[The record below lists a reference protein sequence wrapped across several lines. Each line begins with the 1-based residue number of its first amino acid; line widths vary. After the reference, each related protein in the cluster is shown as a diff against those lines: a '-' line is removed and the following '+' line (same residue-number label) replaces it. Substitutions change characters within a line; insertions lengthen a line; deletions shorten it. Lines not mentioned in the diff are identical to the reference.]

1 MKIMSK
7 SISRIL
13 TGIVMVAFVFVGGSS
28 FAESVEMTIIHFN
41 DLDRMEESG
50 GQGGVAR
57 LAALIKSERAN
68 KENVLVTFAG
78 DTISPSLMSGFDKGA
93 HMIELLN
100 KLDLTAMAIGNHE
113 YDFGPEVAKQRF
125 AEANFPI
132 LGANSIDTDGE
143 IIDGAEASIMV
154 DVGPFKVGIFGLTT
168 LGTAVK
174 SSPGGVTFR
183 SVEEVAAEQAAVLRE
198 AGAHLVIALA
208 HTDVSEDEALIKQG
222 AVDMLLSGDDH
233 MLRVDFDGD
242 VLFAESSE
250 QADWVTMID
259 VSLDEVER
267 RGSMRFTWSPSI
279 RIIDTARVEPDA
291 ELAAAAQVYLDKLSV
306 ELDIEIGTTT
316 TELDSRRATIRGK
329 EAAIGNLIADAIRMA
344 TGADVGLA
352 NGGGIRA
359 NKIYPPG
366 TMLTR
371 RDILSELPFGNKTIV
386 MELSGRDI
394 VAALE
399 NGLSQIEEGAGRFPH
414 VSGLNVVYDPGK
426 PAGERVVEVE
436 YAGMALDL
444 DATYT
449 LATNNYVGSGGDGF
463 DVFVDKKRLIDANA
477 GTLMASQVIE
487 YIASQGSVAPMVEGR
502 LRTVQ

>member
-1 MKIMSK
+1 MKIISK

-13 TGIVMVAFVFVGGSS
+13 TGMAMAAFVFVGGSS

-57 LAALIKSERAN
+57 LASLIKSERAN
-68 KENVLVTFAG
+68 KDNVLVTFAG

-100 KLDLTAMAIGNHE
+100 QLDLTAMAIGNHE

-132 LGANSIDTDGE
+132 LGANNIDTDGE

-183 SVEEVAAEQAAVLRE
+183 SVEEVAAEQAAILRE

-222 AVDMLLSGDDH
+222 VVDMLLSGDDH

-279 RIIDTARVEPDA
+279 RIIDSAHVEPDA
-291 ELAAAAQVYLDKLSV
+291 ELAAAARVYLDKLSV

-366 TMLTR
+366 TTLTR

-386 MELSGRDI
+386 MELKGRDI

-414 VSGLNVVYDPGK
+414 VSGINVVYDPGK

-463 DVFVDKKRLIDANA
+463 DVFVDKKRLIDAYA
-477 GTLMASQVIE
+477 GTLMATQVIE

>member
-1 MKIMSK
+1 
-7 SISRIL
+7 
-13 TGIVMVAFVFVGGSS
+13 
-28 FAESVEMTIIHFN
+28 
-41 DLDRMEESG
+41 
-50 GQGGVAR
+50 
-57 LAALIKSERAN
+57 
-68 KENVLVTFAG
+68 
-78 DTISPSLMSGFDKGA
+78 
-93 HMIELLN
+93 MIELLN
-100 KLDLTAMAIGNHE
+100 MLDLTAMAIGNHE

-183 SVEEVAAEQAAVLRE
+183 SVEEVAAEQAALLRE

-208 HTDVSEDEALIKQG
+208 HTDVSEDEALIEQG

-279 RIIDTARVEPDA
+279 RITDTARVEPDA

-386 MELSGRDI
+386 MELTGRDI

-444 DATYT
+444 EATYT

-463 DVFVDKKRLIDANA
+463 DVFVDKKRLIDAYA
-477 GTLMASQVIE
+477 GTLMATQVIE
-487 YIASQGSVAPMVEGR
+487 YIATQGSIAPMVEGR

>member
-1 MKIMSK
+1 MKIISK
-7 SISRIL
+7 LISRIL
-13 TGIVMVAFVFVGGSS
+13 TGMAITAFVLVAGNS
-28 FAESVEMTIIHFN
+28 FAEPVEMTIVHFN

-57 LAALIKSERAN
+57 LAAVINSERAN
-68 KENVLVTFAG
+68 NDNVLVTFAG

-100 KLDLTAMAIGNHE
+100 RLDLTAMAIGNHE

-154 DVGPFKVGIFGLTT
+154 EVGPFKVGIFGLTT
-168 LGTAVK
+168 LGTTVK

-183 SVEEVAAEQAAVLRE
+183 SVEEVAAEQAGILRE
-198 AGAHLVIALA
+198 AGADLVIALA
-208 HTDVSEDEALIKQG
+208 HTDVSEDEALLEQG
-222 AVDMLLSGDDH
+222 EIDILLSGDDH
-233 MLRVDFDGD
+233 MLRVDFNGD
-242 VLFAESSE
+242 VIFAESSE

-259 VSLDEVER
+259 VSMDEVER
-267 RGSMRFTWSPSI
+267 RGSMRFTWSPSF
-279 RIIDTARVEPDA
+279 RIINTALVEPDP
-291 ELAAAAQVYLDKLSV
+291 ELAAAAQVYLDKLSE
-306 ELDIEIGTTT
+306 ELNIEIGTTA

-329 EAAIGNLIADAIRMA
+329 EAAIGNLIADAIRIA

-371 RDILSELPFGNKTIV
+371 RDILSELPFGNKTI
-386 MELSGRDI
+386 MIELTGREI

-399 NGLSQIEEGAGRFPH
+399 NGLSKIEEGAGRFPH
-414 VSGLNVVYDPGK
+414 VSGLNIVYDSNK
-426 PAGERVVEVE
+426 PAGERIIEVNRD
-436 YAGMALDL
+436 GSALDP
-444 DATYT
+444 DATFT
-449 LATNNYVGSGGDGF
+449 LATNDYVGNGGDGYG
-463 DVFVDKKRLIDANA
+463 VFVGKKRLIDANA
-477 GTLMASQVIE
+477 GTLMATQVIE
-487 YIASQGSVAPMVEGR
+487 YIASHGSVAPVVEGR
-502 LRTVQ
+502 LQMVQ

>member
-1 MKIMSK
+1 MKIISNL
-7 SISRIL
+7 ISRIL
-13 TGIVMVAFVFVGGSS
+13 TGMAITAFIFVAGNS
-28 FAESVEMTIIHFN
+28 FAEPVEMTIVHFN

-57 LAALIKSERAN
+57 LAAVIKSERAN
-68 KENVLVTFAG
+68 SDNVLVTFAG

-100 KLDLTAMAIGNHE
+100 RLDLTAMAIGNHE
-113 YDFGPEVAKQRF
+113 YDFGPDVAKQRF

-143 IIDGAEASIMV
+143 IIDGAMASIMV
-154 DVGPFKVGIFGLTT
+154 DVGRFKVGIFGLTT
-168 LGTAVK
+168 LGTSVK

-183 SVEEVAAEQAAVLRE
+183 SVEEVAAEQSATLRE
-198 AGAHLVIALA
+198 AGANLVIALA
-208 HTDVSEDEALIKQG
+208 HTDVSEDEALLEQG
-222 AVDMLLSGDDH
+222 VVDMLLSGDDH

-242 VLFAESSE
+242 VLFVESSE

-259 VSLDEVER
+259 VTLDEVER

-279 RIIDTARVEPDA
+279 RVINTARVEPDA
-291 ELAAAAQVYLDKLSV
+291 ELAAAAQVYLDKLSE
-306 ELDIEIGTTT
+306 ELNIEIGTTS

-371 RDILSELPFGNKTIV
+371 RDILSELPFGNKTI
-386 MELSGRDI
+386 MIELTGRDM

-399 NGLSQIEEGAGRFPH
+399 NGLSKIEEGAGRFPH

-426 PAGERVVEVE
+426 PAGERVVEVK

-444 DATYT
+444 DATLT
-449 LATNNYVGSGGDGF
+449 LATNNYVGGGGDGY
-463 DVFVDKKRLIDANA
+463 DVFKGKKRLIDANA
-477 GTLMASQVIE
+477 GTLLATQVIE
-487 YIASQGSVAPMVEGR
+487 YIASRGSVAPVVEGR
-502 LRTVQ
+502 LQTVQ